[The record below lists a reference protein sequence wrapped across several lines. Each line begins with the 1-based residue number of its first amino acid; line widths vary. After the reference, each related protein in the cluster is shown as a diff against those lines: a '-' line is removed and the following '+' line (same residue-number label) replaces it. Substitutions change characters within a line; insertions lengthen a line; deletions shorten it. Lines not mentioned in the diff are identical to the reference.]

1 VLPRRLRLHRIV
13 TPDTLL
19 AWHRRLIKS
28 KWTYPNT
35 TGRPPVPDE
44 VRELVQRLARQNP
57 RWGHRRIQG
66 ELRGLGHRIGE
77 GTIRRILTAAGL
89 NPAPRRTSP
98 TWRQFLTSQA
108 SGILSCDFVHAD
120 TVFLRRLY
128 VFFVMEIETR
138 RVYILGVTAH
148 PTGAWTAQQARN
160 LLMDLGERA
169 GRFKFLIRDR
179 DSKFTPMSDEV
190 FAGNGMRIIKTPVRS
205 PRANSFAERYAG
217 TLRRECLDHLLIHGE
232 QHLRQIL
239 AQYAQHYNDHRPHQA
254 RDQRPPLHDPGPPVD
269 VTARIKRRQAVQ
281 GLISDYRR
289 AA

>member
-1 VLPRRLRLHRIV
+1 VIAALTRVLPRRLRLHRIV
-13 TPDTLL
+13 TPDILL
-19 AWHRRLIKS
+19 AWHRCLIKN

-44 VRELVQRLARQNP
+44 VRVLVQRLARQNP

-66 ELRGLGHRIGE
+66 ELRGLGHRFGE

-98 TWRQFLTSQA
+98 TWREFLTSQS

-128 VFFVMEIETR
+128 IFFVMEIETR

-169 GRFKFLIRDR
+169 GQFKFLIRDR
-179 DSKFTPMSDEV
+179 DSP
-190 FAGNGMRIIKTPVRS
+190 A
-205 PRANSFAERYAG
+205 
-217 TLRRECLDHLLIHGE
+217 LR
-232 QHLRQIL
+232 
-239 AQYAQHYNDHRPHQA
+239 
-254 RDQRPPLHDPGPPVD
+254 PPVD
-269 VTARIKRRQAVQ
+269 RGPAGCISTASPLTRPASGPYSRPATWPSVSR
-281 GLISDYRR
+281 RR
-289 AA
+289 A